1 MAFVAVMGMLFALG
15 LVALIWMKYEDWHN
29 PTDIQAV

>member
-15 LVALIWMKYEDWHN
+15 LAALIWMKYDDMH
-29 PTDIQAV
+29 PTVTE